1 MHWLLLILIAL
12 QNRITL
18 LYFQQVFCYLHEINV
33 YLMREFKERK
43 LQYYVTDGAGK
54 QSLKKNN
61 KKCGVTIVTGIG
73 TLLLAISLYPNV
85 QKLFL

>member
-1 MHWLLLILIAL
+1 
-12 QNRITL
+12 
-18 LYFQQVFCYLHEINV
+18 
-33 YLMREFKERK
+33 MREFKERK
-43 LQYYVTDGAGK
+43 LQYYVTDGDGK